1 MSKLLHGEMKCTAP
15 AHLLSKHQQRD
26 ISCSAL
32 QKKGKSKA
40 AFEFVEAGLREH
52 IL

>member
-1 MSKLLHGEMKCTAP
+1 MHRASASFVETSAEGYILLCFTEK
-15 AHLLSKHQQRD
+15 R
-26 ISCSAL
+26 
-32 QKKGKSKA
+32 KSKA